1 MNSKLTIILIIFFQL
16 LFLNKIFSKEIQ
28 FNANEIEVLD
38 GGNETI
44 AKNGTA
50 FIEKDKI
57 SVTGAIIKYKKNK
70 SLLIIN
76 EGEIKKIDD
85 NLKINSKVI
94 EYDIDQSNLYLKN
107 NVKINDIEN
116 KIKISTDEINY
127 DVEKQKIES
136 SSNSEIKDS
145 FGNIYQVSKFEY
157 NIKSKIIKL
166 SNLKVLDVS
175 ENILKLK

>member
-85 NLKINSKVI
+85 NLKINSIVSFHPAYLLRQPDQKKFSW
-94 EYDIDQSNLYLKN
+94 IDLKM
-107 NVKINDIEN
+107 IR
-116 KIKISTDEINY
+116 
-127 DVEKQKIES
+127 EKLL
-136 SSNSEIKDS
+136 
-145 FGNIYQVSKFEY
+145 KF
-157 NIKSKIIKL
+157 K
-166 SNLKVLDVS
+166 
-175 ENILKLK
+175 